1 MFFPLSKILWM
12 IFQPLTFVLLM
23 VMAGVVLIKF
33 RIGRF
38 MLLSG
43 CFLFI
48 IFGFLPI
55 GHNILCYLENTYP
68 ANPTLPEDVDGII
81 VLGGAIDTVLT
92 FSHAQVQLNENA
104 ERITEMVRLSRFYP
118 KAKIVFAGGDGSLSR
133 SLSTE
138 STIMNTLLKNIGFNT
153 GRIIYEDQSRNTY
166 ENYLYSVRLVHPQ
179 AGEKWVLVTSAFHLP
194 RASAIFMSNGWSVIP
209 YPAGF
214 ITDGKYRIMPN
225 LDVLGNYYKLQVAAK
240 EIVGIIA
247 YTLTERIKT
256 NVNDV

>member
-1 MFFPLSKILWM
+1 
-12 IFQPLTFVLLM
+12 
-23 VMAGVVLIKF
+23 
-33 RIGRF
+33 
-38 MLLSG
+38 
-43 CFLFI
+43 
-48 IFGFLPI
+48 
-55 GHNILCYLENTYP
+55 
-68 ANPTLPEDVDGII
+68 VDGII
-81 VLGGAIDTVLT
+81 VLGGAIDTALT
-92 FSHAQVQLNENA
+92 FSHAQVQLREKA

-118 KAKIVFAGGDGSLSR
+118 KAKIVFTGGDGSLGHS
-133 SLSTE
+133 SSAE

-166 ENYLYSVRLVHPQ
+166 ENYLYSVRLAHPQ

-194 RASAIFMSNGWSVIP
+194 RASAIFMSNGWGVIP

-247 YTLTERIKT
+247 YTLTERIRT